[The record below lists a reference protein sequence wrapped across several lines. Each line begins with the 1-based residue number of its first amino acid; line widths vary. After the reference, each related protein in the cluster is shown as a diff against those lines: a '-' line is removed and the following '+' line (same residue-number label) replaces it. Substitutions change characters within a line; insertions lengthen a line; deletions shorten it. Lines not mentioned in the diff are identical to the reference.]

1 MTALTHVTAK
11 DMMQAKVLTLA
22 VDASVLEAIEIF
34 EDERI
39 SGAPVVDAGG
49 NLVGVLSLHDIAR
62 KEHVLRGRLV
72 TERNDELADVDE
84 SERAPWDEPEQYGR
98 DDYSREVLGDQRV
111 ADWMNPKVIRVAP
124 EASLKEICR
133 TMAGEGIHRV
143 VVTEGARVVGIIS
156 TTDVV
161 RLLANKL

>member
-22 VDASVLEAIEIF
+22 VDASVLEAIEVF
-34 EDERI
+34 EDEKI

-72 TERNDELADVDE
+72 TDRTDDLTGDEEGSD
-84 SERAPWDEPEQYGR
+84 RAPWDVEQYGR
-98 DDYSREVLGDQRV
+98 DDYSREVLGDERV
-111 ADWMNPKVIRVAP
+111 ADWMNPKVITLPP
-124 EASLKEICR
+124 EASLKEVCR
-133 TMAGEGIHRV
+133 TMAGESIHRV

-156 TTDVV
+156 TLDIV